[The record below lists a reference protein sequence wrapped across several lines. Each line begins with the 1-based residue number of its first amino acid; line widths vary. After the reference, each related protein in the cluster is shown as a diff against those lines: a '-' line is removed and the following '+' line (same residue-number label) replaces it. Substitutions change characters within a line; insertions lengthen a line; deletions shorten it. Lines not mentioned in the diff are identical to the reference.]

1 MSLETG
7 TGPGAGQTLVPGT
20 RVADRYTIV
29 APISAGAMG
38 AVYRARADDG
48 TEVALKRLLDPAH
61 AARFEIEARQLERL
75 RHPRVVHVHGH
86 VIDGGEQ
93 FLAMDL
99 VQGSDLA
106 RVLEERGAPGLPVD
120 EVIPWACQ
128 TCSALEYVH
137 AQQVV
142 HRDVKPANLI
152 LGSEGVVLV
161 DFGVAREVED
171 ENDPGTRA
179 IGTPRF
185 MAPEVFVGEG
195 VSPRSDVYAMA
206 ATVWVLLTGKPPAFH
221 DKTKLSEVCD
231 GLSADAEAA
240 LRQALEIR
248 PERRMSSAAALAAAL
263 GAPLDDAIGSGES
276 LAVSEEPGARGGRLL
291 EEIVRAAAGVFE
303 AAAASIAIVDP
314 RTGELVYR
322 AAWGAGADEVVGMR
336 LPEGVGL
343 AGAVATSGHGEAVPA
358 CREDPRFARRLAEGT
373 SYVPYTML
381 LAPLKA
387 ADEVLGVL
395 SVLDRRDGN
404 PYSAEDLARA
414 DLFADLTVAALPHA
428 A

>member
-1 MSLETG
+1 MSTDFDE
-7 TGPGAGQTLVPGT
+7 PLVEALPEGT
-20 RVADRYTIV
+20 RVADRYTIL

-38 AVYRARADDG
+38 AVYRARDDDG

-61 AARFEIEARQLERL
+61 AARFEIEARLLMRL
-75 RHPRVVHVHGH
+75 RHPRIVHVRGP
-86 VIDGGEQ
+86 VLEDGER

-99 VQGSDLA
+99 VEGQDLA
-106 RVLEERGAPGLPVD
+106 HELEQRGDPGLPVD
-120 EVIPWACQ
+120 EVITWACQ
-128 TCSALEYVH
+128 ACSALEYVH

-152 LGSEGVVLV
+152 LGDEGVVLV
-161 DFGVAREVED
+161 DFGVARVVED

-179 IGTPRF
+179 IGTPRY

-206 ATVWVLLTGKPPAFH
+206 ATIWVLLTGKPPAFG

-231 GLSADAEAA
+231 GLSKEAEDA

-248 PERRMSSAAALAAAL
+248 PEQRVASAAALAAAL
-263 GAPLDDAIGSGES
+263 GAPVSDAATAAGES
-276 LAVSEEPGARGGRLL
+276 LAVSEEEGRGGRLL
-291 EEIVRAAAGVFE
+291 EEIVRTAAGVFE

-336 LPEGVGL
+336 LPEGMGL
-343 AGAVATSGHGEAVPA
+343 AGAVVASGEGLAVPS
-358 CREDPRFARRLAEGT
+358 CRDDPRFARRMAEGT

-387 ADEVLGVL
+387 ADEVIGVL
-395 SVLDRRDGN
+395 SILDRRDGR
-404 PYSAEDLARA
+404 PYEAEDLVRA
-414 DLFADLTVAALPHA
+414 SLFADLTVVALPHA
-428 A
+428 G